1 MADGWSKSISASSGM
16 IRMSLEDM
24 GEQIASFRMN
34 PADIKLVQRCQEVSA
49 FFEDLRDKTPDNA
62 TLEEAAQFNDE
73 METKICYL
81 LGYDAKQSLF
91 GLLSATSIMG
101 DGNLFIVHVMDQIL
115 KAVGPEIKKRQQAMA
130 KAVSKHTAKYQ
141 K

>member
-1 MADGWSKSISASSGM
+1 MAAINKSVSSSLMKFTFSDEDG
-16 IRMSLEDM
+16 EVV
-24 GEQIASFRMN
+24 ASFRMN

-91 GLLSATSIMG
+91 GLLSATSIME
-101 DGNLFIVHVMDQIL
+101 DGNLFVVHVMDQIL

>member
-1 MADGWSKSISASSGM
+1 MAAINKSVSSSLMKFTFSDEDG
-16 IRMSLEDM
+16 EVV
-24 GEQIASFRMN
+24 ASFRMN

-49 FFEDLRDKTPDNA
+49 FFENLRDKTPDNA

-101 DGNLFIVHVMDQIL
+101 DGNLFVVHVMDQIL